1 MIEARFDD
9 MTEDGASFRLVSPV
23 GVLEARTLTEVLPT
37 IRAAEAAATRGLW
50 VGGFVAYE
58 AAPGVDPTLAVRER
72 PAGDPFEEVPL
83 AWFAMFEGAEET
95 RLPTASEHA
104 PAETAGAWS
113 PSIDRARYARA
124 IATIHER
131 IGDGDTYQVNFTFRL
146 RSSLGGDE
154 RGLYR
159 DLCHAQRGA
168 YGAYLN
174 LGRYRVLS
182 ASPELFFA
190 ADGGRLVAKP
200 MKGTARRGRWPEEDE
215 RAARELVASGKDR
228 AENAMIVDLLRND
241 MGRVSREGS
250 VTWSD
255 LFAAERF
262 ETVWQLTSTIS
273 SDLAPGTG
281 LAEVFGGLFPSG
293 SVTGAPKVRTMEL
306 IADLEDSPRGVYCG
320 AVGYVAPGG
329 DGGPRARFNVAIRTV
344 TVDARTGTAEYGV
357 GGGITWDSRAEHEYD
372 ETVAKAQVLTAR
384 RPRFDLLE
392 TLRHEP
398 DAGYRRLEEH
408 VARLQR
414 SAAYFGFAFDG
425 DSVRSALS
433 RAADGAPEQLA
444 RVRLLLSRDGRV
456 DTGVLPLATPDPTV
470 RLAIDLTRPVDPND
484 VILFHK
490 TTLRAHYEE
499 ARARHPDAD
508 DVVLVNARGL
518 VTETTIAN
526 LAVRLDGRWWTPPLG
541 DGLLPGVERAAL
553 LDDGTL
559 AERSITVQELKRA
572 EEIAVLNSVRGFR
585 RATLLEIHS
594 VASRP
599 SSGKT

>member
-1 MIEARFDD
+1 
-9 MTEDGASFRLVSPV
+9 
-23 GVLEARTLTEVLPT
+23 
-37 IRAAEAAATRGLW
+37 
-50 VGGFVAYE
+50 
-58 AAPGVDPTLAVRER
+58 
-72 PAGDPFEEVPL
+72 
-83 AWFAMFEGAEET
+83 
-95 RLPTASEHA
+95 
-104 PAETAGAWS
+104 
-113 PSIDRARYARA
+113 
-124 IATIHER
+124 
-131 IGDGDTYQVNFTFRL
+131 
-146 RSSLGGDE
+146 
-154 RGLYR
+154 
-159 DLCHAQRGA
+159 
-168 YGAYLN
+168 
-174 LGRYRVLS
+174 
-182 ASPELFFA
+182 
-190 ADGGRLVAKP
+190 

-398 DAGYRRLEEH
+398 DAGYCRLEEH

-414 SAAYFGFAFDG
+414 SAAYFGFAFDE